1 MYDYTNKHI
10 SFSSGAMTKVGG
22 RSGICPFGVGDERAG
37 NVPRGNVCTLNGS
50 LPLCNGH
57 MTSLCS
63 DATGV
68 AHSANASLAY
78 IGGQMVP
85 LCITGHDSSST

>member
-37 NVPRGNVCTLNGS
+37 NVPRGHVYLERIS
-50 LPLCNGH
+50 
-57 MTSLCS
+57 TSLQWS
-63 DATGV
+63 HD
-68 AHSANASLAY
+68 
-78 IGGQMVP
+78 
-85 LCITGHDSSST
+85 ITL